1 MKRCE
6 IYRFIERDFWFQQA
20 AARNNRMSESEIQ
33 QMIDR
38 MNRRWSDLT
47 FKFYEDGTL
56 HIIDNNTNNPVHP
69 RDLTG
74 ASLDF
79 YIRKRIDFI
88 KSNLQQKIVKYA

>member
-6 IYRFIERDFWFQQA
+6 HYRFIERDYWFQQA

-56 HIIDNNTNNPVHP
+56 HIVDNNTNNLVHP